1 LGLGQFA
8 LSLFEP
14 NQYSVASSDRD
25 VLLILYLLF
34 LAFRIEFTALYADI
48 KNKEIFESE
57 AKRHFQKFLFV
68 NCDGIHFTKQ
78 LLFLACRDR

>member
-34 LAFRIEFTALYADI
+34 LAFGIEFIALCADI
-48 KNKEIFESE
+48 KNKEIFESD
-57 AKRHFQKFLFV
+57 ALPHFQKFLFAD
-68 NCDGIHFTKQ
+68 CDGVHFTKQ

>member
-14 NQYSVASSDRD
+14 NQYRVVSSDRA

-34 LAFRIEFTALYADI
+34 LAFGIEFTALCADI
-48 KNKEIFESE
+48 NNKEIFESD
-57 AKRHFQKFLFV
+57 ALPHFQKFLFT
-68 NCDGIHFTKQ
+68 NCDGVRFTKQ
-78 LLFLACRDR
+78 LLSLACRDR